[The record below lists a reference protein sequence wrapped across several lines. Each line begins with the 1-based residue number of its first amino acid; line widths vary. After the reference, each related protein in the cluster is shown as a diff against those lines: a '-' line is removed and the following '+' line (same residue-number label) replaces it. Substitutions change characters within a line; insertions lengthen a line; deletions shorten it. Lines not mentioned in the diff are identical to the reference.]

1 MTSDALL
8 VKRAQRGDRNAVD
21 ALLRENYDSIR
32 AVCHRII
39 INSSDADDATQNAL
53 IAIVRALP
61 SFDGRSKFS
70 TWVYRI
76 ATNAALDEL
85 RRIRRRDVPND
96 DATFENV
103 SVGDATNAV
112 DAQMDVSAALAEV
125 PEEFRVALVLRHIA
139 DLDYEEIAVILD
151 VPVGTVRSR
160 LSRGRAQLTALLGN
174 QSDNIGRQNSSTG
187 GQP

>member
-8 VKRAQRGDRNAVD
+8 VKRAQRGDRSAVD
-21 ALLRENYDSIR
+21 ALLRENYDVVR

-39 INSSDADDATQNAL
+39 INTSDADDATQNAL

-96 DATFENV
+96 EAKFENI

-112 DAQMDVSAALAEV
+112 DAQMDVSAALAQV
-125 PEEFRVALVLRHIA
+125 PEEFRVVLVLRHIA
-139 DLDYEEIAVILD
+139 DLDYEEIASVLN

-160 LSRGRAQLTALLGN
+160 LSRGRAQLTEILGN
-174 QSDNIGRQNSSTG
+174 QSESPGRQTNTG

>member
-1 MTSDALL
+1 MTHDELL
-8 VKRAQRGDRNAVD
+8 VRRAQRGDQKAVD
-21 ALLRENYDSIR
+21 SLLREHYDSVR
-32 AVCHRII
+32 AVCHRIV
-39 INSSDADDATQNAL
+39 INSDDADDATQMAL

-76 ATNAALDEL
+76 ATNAALDEV
-85 RRIRRRDVPND
+85 RRIRRRAIPHDDQIFQSVPVAD
-96 DATFENV
+96 GSA
-103 SVGDATNAV
+103 AV
-112 DAQMDVSAALAEV
+112 DAQLDVSAALGQI

-160 LSRGRAQLTALLGN
+160 LSRGRTQLTQLLWN
-174 QSDNIGRQNSSTG
+174 RAPTESRQNLDTG